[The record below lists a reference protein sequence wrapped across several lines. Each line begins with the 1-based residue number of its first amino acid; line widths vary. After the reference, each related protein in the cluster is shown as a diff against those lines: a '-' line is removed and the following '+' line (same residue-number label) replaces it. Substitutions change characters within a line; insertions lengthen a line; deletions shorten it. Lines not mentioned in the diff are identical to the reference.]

1 MNRAL
6 RRQQTKGAKGQARA
20 PVRAL
25 PRSTTARPH
34 ARREARA
41 GFIRMPRFAGDII
54 SELRK
59 VVWPTREDIFHL
71 TVVVVIITVI
81 LGAVLG
87 TMDIGFGWLID
98 HTILR

>member
-1 MNRAL
+1 MNRAV
-6 RRQQTKGAKGQARA
+6 RRQQTKEAKAQA

-25 PRSTTARPH
+25 PRSATARPH

-41 GFIRMPRFAGDII
+41 GFIRMPRFAADIVG
-54 SELRK
+54 ELRK

-71 TVVVVIITVI
+71 TVVVVIITII

-87 TMDIGFGWLID
+87 ATDIGFGWLID